1 MSRTRP
7 VLRGVRCFCELYED
21 ISASAKER
29 IYAAA
34 EREGDASD
42 GEARR
47 GRGGFA
53 SRGGTLVERGVG
65 DQAVGH
71 SPGGSEPRKRST
83 SANRK
88 VPSRSHLPD
97 VRVPRLT

>member
-1 MSRTRP
+1 MCEP
-7 VLRGVRCFCELYED
+7 CLRESSVSVHYED

-47 GRGGFA
+47 EAAMRYAREG
-53 SRGGTLVERGVG
+53 
-65 DQAVGH
+65 
-71 SPGGSEPRKRST
+71 P
-83 SANRK
+83 
-88 VPSRSHLPD
+88 
-97 VRVPRLT
+97 

>member
-7 VLRGVRCFCELYED
+7 VLRGVRRFCALYED

-53 SRGGTLVERGVG
+53 SEGGDSGGV
-65 DQAVGH
+65 
-71 SPGGSEPRKRST
+71 RSW
-83 SANRK
+83 R
-88 VPSRSHLPD
+88 PSRRPQSWGQRAPKAKHLS
-97 VRVPRLT
+97 